1 MIICFIVLN
10 AKINTILMAKYVQ
23 DRIPHITISKIKHEG
38 WLLSKL
44 KIYFEIN
51 LLLKHE
57 AHVFTFAFKQC
68 VGLQNGIFAIV
79 KNAFSNCKMLMFL
92 AMSVMGSQPFVT

>member
-1 MIICFIVLN
+1 MKRMFL
-10 AKINTILMAKYVQ
+10 
-23 DRIPHITISKIKHEG
+23 R
-38 WLLSKL
+38 
-44 KIYFEIN
+44 
-51 LLLKHE
+51 LLLNS
-57 AHVFTFAFKQC
+57 